1 VIAGALLGEIINV
14 EDVFATRTAIRS
26 RTSGLVFG
34 MRTQRLAVP
43 GDVVIKV
50 AGKEALAW
58 RTGNLL
64 TN

>member
-1 VIAGALLGEIINV
+1 MNAGDVLGEIINV
-14 EDVFATRTAIRS
+14 EDVFAPRIAIRS
-26 RTSGLVFG
+26 RTDGLVFG

-43 GDVVIKV
+43 GDIVIKV
-50 AGKEALAW
+50 AGKETLSW